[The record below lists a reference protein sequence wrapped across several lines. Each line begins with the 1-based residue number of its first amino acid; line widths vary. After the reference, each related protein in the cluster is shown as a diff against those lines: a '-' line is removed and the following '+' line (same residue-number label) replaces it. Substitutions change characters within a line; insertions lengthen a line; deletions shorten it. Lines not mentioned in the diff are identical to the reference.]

1 MRRIVLAT
9 LLSLLVAGCG
19 PQPER
24 LPVPAGTTATAPAGS
39 PEDAVEGSATATAD
53 ENAATSPETE
63 FDPPTGIA
71 EGDGGSTVVA
81 VRGLPVG
88 PASPDTPAPFRWYA
102 SLQDG
107 QCEGL
112 ADTATASSIPEPE
125 RAMFAALAD
134 VCRLLKG
141 ERSEVDWAEART
153 SYDDTSG
160 VTDCLVVAARQLL
173 ADAVSA
179 HEADPGAVLTPGPPA
194 PGTACPVAIDTV
206 EMVSPTEIFVTGPYL
221 FDPRVAR
228 LGSADLQV
236 GSPEVEVDSGVPL
249 VGVSLEGGEGF
260 CLPVGGRST
269 LELSGDGYAVTAEF
283 DAVDVGQGDC
293 DQRPGDG
300 ATLND
305 EPTPAGS

>member
-1 MRRIVLAT
+1 MQRIVLAT
-9 LLSLLVAGCG
+9 ILSLLVAGCG

-24 LPVPAGTTATAPAGS
+24 VPVSAGTTTPAPAGS
-39 PEDAVEGSATATAD
+39 PAADGSATATAGDSAGTSSKTESD
-53 ENAATSPETE
+53 E
-63 FDPPTGIA
+63 PTPDA
-71 EGDGGSTVVA
+71 EDDSGTTVVA

-107 QCEGL
+107 QCGGL
-112 ADTATASSIPEPE
+112 ADTATASNIPEPE
-125 RAMFAALAD
+125 RAMFAALAQ
-134 VCRLLKG
+134 VCRVLEG
-141 ERSEVDWAEART
+141 EGSEVDWDRARA
-153 SYDDTSG
+153 SFDDTSG

-179 HEADPGAVLTPGPPA
+179 HDADPDAVLTPGPPA

-206 EMVSPTEIFVTGPYL
+206 ELVRPTEIVVTGPYL

-228 LGSADLQV
+228 LGSAALQV

-249 VGVSLEGGEGF
+249 VRVSLEGSEGF
-260 CLPVGGRST
+260 CLPAGSRST

-283 DAVDVGQGDC
+283 DAVDVGQGGC
-293 DQRPGDG
+293 DQGTG
-300 ATLND
+300 GAATLKD